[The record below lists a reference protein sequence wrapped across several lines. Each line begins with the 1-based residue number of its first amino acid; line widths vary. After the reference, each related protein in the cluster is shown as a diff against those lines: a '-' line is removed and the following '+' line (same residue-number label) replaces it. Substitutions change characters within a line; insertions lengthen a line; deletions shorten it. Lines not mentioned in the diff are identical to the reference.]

1 MKILRKI
8 FIGVFFVS
16 FFCGTSVIYVVS
28 SLPDACTS
36 EKKVVLV
43 SIDDCWEG
51 LSALSQDTVRSV
63 YDVPF
68 FRQLRDWNQKYGAKF
83 TCYVY
88 GETETFT
95 LKNVPMRFRSEF
107 EEAASWLKFGFHSS
121 FGNIGKTRNQTA
133 EEFSINFEKV
143 NDYIDSFAGE
153 KSRSSTL
160 RLDYFFAHEDWI
172 PIIFKNPS
180 VVLLGPDMPLRKAYA
195 LSDEQSTEL
204 WTVGKYP
211 SRTPENKTK
220 IGGYIRTDARYE
232 KMILPWW
239 TLSNLRHQER
249 IVVFTHEW
257 AMSSKVRS
265 FMDYSFRWFQQNGYK
280 FTFLEN

>member
-36 EKKVVLV
+36 EKKVVHV

-133 EEFSINFEKV
+133 EEFSTNFEKV

-220 IGGYIRTDARYE
+220 IGGGVYKNGCTLRKNDSSLVDTLKSAPSRTHRRFYSRVGDVVKSSLIYGLLVPVVST
-232 KMILPWW
+232 K
-239 TLSNLRHQER
+239 R
-249 IVVFTHEW
+249 I
-257 AMSSKVRS
+257 
-265 FMDYSFRWFQQNGYK
+265 
-280 FTFLEN
+280 